1 MASYGGLQPATGP
14 DEGTAHRPT
23 QTGRVSPSQ
32 LVRAAT
38 ATGPTGRRASDAAR
52 AGMAPPLIQ
61 AVTLA
66 AHPETYLQVDVLSI
80 RRNGSSGWHLV
91 RQVPGTVG
99 GCPPRTTDSPDIASS
114 PTS

>member
-1 MASYGGLQPATGP
+1 MASHGGMQPATGP

-38 ATGPTGRRASDAAR
+38 ATGPTGRRASSATR
-52 AGMAPPLIQ
+52 ADTAPPLIR

-66 AHPETYLQVDVLSI
+66 AHRETYLQVDVLSI
-80 RRNGSSGWHLV
+80 RRNGSLG
-91 RQVPGTVG
+91 
-99 GCPPRTTDSPDIASS
+99 
-114 PTS
+114 